1 MGGFSG
7 AKYRPRIERE
17 SSVTTRAP
25 SFPYLPVAYLVRKLC
40 AEVEREEEDGRA
52 LGPRVHDAVGV
63 DVALRHAA
71 QQEVQVG
78 DHGQDEHQ
86 GGARRVEPPAGARGE
101 VGALFGVTL
110 KLSRIYRGTHPRA
123 LARSKQN

>member
-1 MGGFSG
+1 M
-7 AKYRPRIERE
+7 
-17 SSVTTRAP
+17 TTSAP
-25 SFPYLPVAYLVRKLC
+25 SFPDLPVAHLVGKLR

-86 GGARRVEPPAGARGE
+86 GGARRVEPPPGARGE
-101 VGALFGVTL
+101 VGALFRGTL
-110 KLSRIYRGTHPRA
+110 KSARNLQRI
-123 LARSKQN
+123 ARLWGPD